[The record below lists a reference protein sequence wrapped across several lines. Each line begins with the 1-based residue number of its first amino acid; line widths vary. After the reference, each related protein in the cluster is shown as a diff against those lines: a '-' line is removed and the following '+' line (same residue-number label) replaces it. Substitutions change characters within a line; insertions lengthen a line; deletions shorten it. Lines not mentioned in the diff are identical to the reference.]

1 MSNNKIKFGLK
12 NTHYS
17 VITEV
22 NGAVSY
28 ATPKPIPGA
37 VNLVQNP
44 VGDPIIH
51 YSDDIEYYSE
61 DINNGYDG
69 TLEMS
74 VIPDEFRV
82 DVFGD
87 ETDDNGA
94 LIENANAKPKK
105 IALMYEFDGDAKKTR
120 HVNYNVKVSRPNV
133 DGSTKTNTK
142 EPKTDSMNIA
152 VRPAIDTSDVKGKL
166 DYGQTGYDTFF
177 SAVYLKNAPTNAVA
191 NPASYTKGSSTDLV
205 ITYTTTATTHTI
217 KDVLIDGASVGG
229 VNVTV
234 DTTGKTV
241 SISDTYLDT
250 YDEGE
255 YIIRL
260 VFSVGNAV
268 DVALTITD
276 AA

>member
-1 MSNNKIKFGLK
+1 MPDNKIKFGLK
-12 NTHYS
+12 NTHYA

-28 ATPKPIPGA
+28 GIPKPIPGA
-37 VNLVQNP
+37 VNLIQNP

-51 YSDDIEYYSE
+51 YADDIEYYSE

-87 ETDDNGA
+87 EIDENGA
-94 LIENANAKPKK
+94 LIENANAKPNK

-133 DGSTKTNTK
+133 DGSTRTNTK
-142 EPKTDSMNIA
+142 EPKTDTMNIA
-152 VRPAIDTSDVKGKL
+152 VRPAIDTGDVKAKIS
-166 DYGQTGYDTFF
+166 YGQPGYDTFF
-177 SAVYLKNAPTNAVA
+177 TAVYLKNAPTNAVSS
-191 NPASYTKGSSTDLV
+191 PASYTKESGTDLE
-205 ITYTTTATTHTI
+205 ISYTTTATTHTI
-217 KDVLIDGASVGG
+217 KDVLIDGVSIGG
-229 VNVTV
+229 INVTV
-234 DTTGKTV
+234 DTTAKTV
-241 SISDTYLDT
+241 TISDAYLDT
-250 YDEGE
+250 FDEGE
-255 YIIRL
+255 YVIRII
-260 VFSVGNAV
+260 FGAGNAV
-268 DVALTITD
+268 DVALTISD